1 MSIRVSGSVRS
12 LLVAFAL
19 LFVSFTTAAAQT
31 GAPSPGAF
39 VRAYRTVSTTL
50 PGAQAAFNDGLTLL
64 YAYNPEQARRSFEN
78 ALALDPTLAIAWWGV
93 AMTYGP
99 NINTDYSAA
108 GAKNGHDAIAKASA
122 LVANASP
129 PEAALI
135 AAASKRFAHDGPK
148 DGDLSAAAYHEAMVA
163 AAAHFPDDN
172 DIQTLTAEAGMDQR
186 PWGLYKDD
194 GTPQPGT
201 QDIVNR
207 LQLVLARDPAHIG
220 AEHFLIH
227 AVEAST
233 HPEIALDA
241 ARRLADD
248 RFEPGAEHLI
258 HMPAHTFERVG
269 EYHEAGEANARAVD
283 AFVAYL
289 VSESSSAHNGYL
301 GHDCLFGVDA
311 FMMSGEAT
319 RARTLAQTCAAHDV
333 GPNLPRVVAL
343 RFHQWNTLT
352 TQGTGA
358 FVTAMVEIHDH
369 ELAEAAAH
377 GKELSAQTDST
388 TAQVAG
394 AVIAASIAR
403 ERGETQAA
411 IGALTHAIALED
423 DSGYQEPP
431 AFWYPVRETL
441 GALELE
447 TSHAREAA
455 DIFRA
460 DLAKNPNN
468 PRSLFGLAT
477 ALDRIGDTAG
487 AEDARKRFEI
497 AWSHADVGLT
507 VEDL

>member
-1 MSIRVSGSVRS
+1 

-19 LFVSFTTAAAQT
+19 LFVSVTTASAQT
-31 GAPSPGAF
+31 QPPSPEAY
-39 VRAYRTVSTTL
+39 VRAHRTVSTTL
-50 PGAQAAFNDGLTLL
+50 PAAQAAFDDGLTLL
-64 YAYNPEQARRSFEN
+64 YAYNPEQARRSFKN
-78 ALALDPTLAIAWWGV
+78 ALAFDPTLAVGWWGV

-99 NINTDYSAA
+99 NINTEYDA
-108 GAKNGHDAIAKASA
+108 GDAKSGHDAIAKASA

-129 PEAALI
+129 AEAALI

-148 DGDLSAAAYHEAMVA
+148 DGDLAASAYHEAMIA
-163 AAAHFPDDN
+163 AAAQFPDDN
-172 DIQTLTAEAGMDQR
+172 DIQTLTAEAGMDER

-201 QDIVNR
+201 EDIVNR
-207 LQLVLARDPAHIG
+207 LQVVLARDPAHIG

-233 HPEIALDA
+233 HPELALDA

-269 EYHEAGEANARAVD
+269 EYHEAGEANARAVA
-283 AFVAYL
+283 AFVSYL
-289 VSESSSAHNGYL
+289 GTEESSAHNGYL

-311 FMMSGEAT
+311 FMMSGEAA
-319 RARTLAQTCAAHDV
+319 RARELAQLCAAHDV
-333 GPNLPRVVAL
+333 GMSLPRVVAW
-343 RFHQWNTLT
+343 RFHDWDALS
-352 TQGTGA
+352 TQGTGS
-358 FVTAMVEIHDH
+358 FVTAMVEIHHHD
-369 ELAEAAAH
+369 LADAAKR

-394 AVIAASIAR
+394 AVVAASIAR
-403 ERGETQAA
+403 ERGETQGEIA
-411 IGALTHAIALED
+411 ALTHAIALED

-441 GALELE
+441 GALELR

-455 DIFRA
+455 EIFRA
-460 DLAKNPNN
+460 DLVKNPNN

-477 ALDRIGDTAG
+477 ALDRIGDAAG
-487 AEDARKRFEI
+487 ADEMRKRFQI
-497 AWSHADVGLT
+497 AWSHADAGLT